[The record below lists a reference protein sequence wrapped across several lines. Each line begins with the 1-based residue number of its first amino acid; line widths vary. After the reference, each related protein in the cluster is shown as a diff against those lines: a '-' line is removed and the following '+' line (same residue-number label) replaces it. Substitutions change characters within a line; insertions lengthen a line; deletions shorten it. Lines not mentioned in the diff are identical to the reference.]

1 MTSILKA
8 DEIQDSSGNLI
19 IKEVANAITIGASG
33 DTITIPSGATITNS
47 GTATGFGK
55 DNTPAFFA
63 TANANQTIANTTFTK
78 MNFQTESFDTNSAYD
93 NSAMTFTVPSGEDGL
108 YCFYNNIR
116 MPLSDGEESTFI
128 LNVNGANNLFTAQQ
142 NYPGNN
148 SSFYHQYVSMVN
160 LSAGDVVYL
169 NMYVTSSGTRTTNSS
184 YCYFCGFKIGK

>member
-8 DEIQDSSGNLI
+8 DTIQDTDGNNIINESSDT
-19 IKEVANAITIGASG
+19 ITIGASG

-55 DNTPAFFA
+55 DNTPAFYA
-63 TANANQTIANTTFTK
+63 TASSNQTISNTTFTK
-78 MNFQTESFDTNSAYD
+78 MLFQTESFDTDSAYD
-93 NSAMTFTVPSGEDGL
+93 ASNSTFTVPSGEDGL

-116 MPLSDGEESTFI
+116 MPLSDGEESAFL
-128 LNVNGANNLFTAQQ
+128 LNVNGANNLFTGQQ

-148 SSFYHQYVSMVN
+148 SSFYHQYVTMVN

-169 NMYVTSSGTRTTNSS
+169 NMYVTSSGTRTTNSG
-184 YCYFCGFKIGK
+184 YCYFSGFKIGK